1 MLSEVRHDGGWN
13 HIISVLKG
21 RVLKTFKGSETD
33 PVVLHPDSSEMV
45 FRKTVA

>member
-1 MLSEVRHDGGWN
+1 MLSEGRHEDRWK

-33 PVVLHPDSSEMV
+33 PVVLHPDSLEMV
-45 FRKTVA
+45 FGKTVA